1 MNASLKNTAGV
12 RAGPP
17 DAGLAT
23 LALAQWPGDV
33 ALLGADLRV
42 EWINDRFAQ
51 RIGLCPAACVGLDWL
66 ALHPTAAIHE
76 SGYQRACRGEGI
88 ELPPFPARGPDH
100 VGYYATSLQPLRRDG
115 GVAGLLVTERDC
127 TAEEAGLSLEQRRLE
142 LIQAMAEGSRDV
154 VTLLDAGGRML
165 FVSHAAEG
173 VTGLGSAALV
183 GRNLF
188 EFVCPDDIA
197 EVRAKFDSGDVLR
210 APLRMRRLR
219 FRFRHA
225 DGQWR
230 WLESLAVNALHD
242 PLLATIIVHSRD
254 VSDDVA
260 LEEAVRRRERRFS
273 TLTEKSEDLIVVLGA
288 DGNAVFESASI
299 SRIFGFRP
307 RELTARRI
315 LRRIHPGHR
324 RRAIGVGRELMA
336 HHGAERRLEFMVRDG
351 ADGYRWIEAILVDL
365 IEDPDVNGLLIN
377 ARDVTARK
385 IAETERDS
393 ALEEASVFVWEQDLA
408 TRRIR
413 WLRESDALGWLGE
426 LAGDHD
432 ERDWERRVHPDDV
445 TRVLGAYARL
455 ESGASTTVSVEYRL
469 QDASGQWRRV
479 LERGQLA
486 GSHPRTAGRLVRG
499 VCIDITER
507 RRIEDALARS
517 REQFRLALECAQIG
531 FYEWDVLAD
540 TLTGLDDWCTAHGV
554 PPEAGR
560 PGHDARWESLTH
572 PDDVGEL
579 RRVFADH
586 LRGETEYCEVEYR
599 MRTDDGRWIWVFDR
613 AQITART
620 ADGNPHRVVGVCME
634 IDRRRRAEL
643 ALRETENRL
652 AATVWGAGIGM
663 WEMEL
668 GGAGARWFNDWC
680 DQEDLHPCEG
690 PDHVD
695 EWDAHIHPAD
705 LPRAAALF
713 SDLLEGRHDVYES
726 EYRIRTRGGRWIW
739 IFERSRATERGPD
752 GRPRRIVGICMNI
765 QARKEADEALRK
777 SEFLYRTVAEFTPGY
792 VCEITFDDSGGAW
805 VSWATDGIEQVYGVP
820 LGEIRRRGFMTF
832 LDPEDREDS
841 RQRARRVWRGEPMA
855 TEVRILRPDG
865 GKRWLHLTVRPVGEL
880 VEGRVRAAVGLA
892 HDITERKLAETALR
906 DSQIRLRSIA
916 ENSTD
921 WLLLLDSSQRIQF
934 ANRAIEHLS
943 AEQLIGLPLAELSP
957 PHDRARVRAFV
968 SSALAAAEPR
978 PQLEQVLVDGP
989 DGPRTLLVRAQ
1000 PVRAED
1006 AVVGVVLTV
1015 TEITRQRRDERMLRL
1030 QARILETMREGV
1042 VLVDGRNSIRLT
1054 NPAFDEMFGFGHG
1067 ELEGSPI
1074 DQLFRLDEAAL
1085 LGADRRIRAQRAAES
1100 ADPFEFECMRRD
1112 GTTFAAA
1119 CVITPLAID
1128 GADHWL
1134 AVLNDVTERKVLE
1147 REILEVSNREQHRI
1161 GNDLHDGLGQEL
1173 TGVALMLRS
1182 LSTRIRRSHPAAL
1195 PDFDEIVA
1203 LLNQSIHNA
1212 RTLARGLSPVSLER
1226 GGLVPALRTLAA
1238 RARETYGLSLT
1249 LRTRISHPLRVDESA
1264 ASHLYRIVQEALSNA
1279 MRHGRATR
1287 VRIQLS
1293 SDDVAIRLS
1302 VHDNGRGLPAEEQRN
1317 HGLGLRTMRY
1327 RAQVVGGDLLVT
1339 NHRLGGTIVRC
1350 VCPQGAR
1357 ERVSLA
1363 HAHARA
1369 HARAHAYYVSG
1380 ARRQAGTVGDAGSSA
1395 GETADEPAAD

>member
-1 MNASLKNTAGV
+1 MNASLKPAGNE
-12 RAGPP
+12 RSGPP
-17 DAGLAT
+17 DATLAA

-33 ALLGADLRV
+33 ALLGTDLRV
-42 EWINDRFAQ
+42 DWINDRFAQ
-51 RIGLCPAACVGLDWL
+51 RIGLCPDACLGLDWL
-66 ALHPTAAIHE
+66 AVHPTAAIHAAE
-76 SGYQRACRGEGI
+76 YQRATRGEGI
-88 ELPPFPARGPDH
+88 ELPPFPARGPEYF
-100 VGYYATSLQPLRRDG
+100 GYYATSLQPLRRDG
-115 GVAGLLVTERDC
+115 AVAGLLVTERDC
-127 TAEEAGLSLEQRRLE
+127 SADEVDSSLEERRLA
-142 LIQAMAEGSRDV
+142 LVQAMAEGSRDV

-165 FVSHAAEG
+165 FVSEAAET
-173 VTGLGSAALV
+173 VTGYRV
-183 GRNLF
+183 GQLAGRSIF
-188 EFVCPDDIA
+188 EFIFPDDIG
-197 EVRAKFDSGDVLR
+197 EVRSKFDSGDVQH
-210 APLRMRRLR
+210 APLRMRRVR
-219 FRFRHA
+219 YRFRHA
-225 DGQWR
+225 DGRWR

-260 LEEAVRRRERRFS
+260 LEEALRRRERRFS
-273 TLTEKSEDLIVVLGA
+273 TLTEKSEDLVVVLGA

-299 SRIFGFRP
+299 SRVFGFRP

-315 LRRIHPGHR
+315 LRMIHPDHR
-324 RRAIGVGRELMA
+324 RHAIEVGRELMA
-336 HHGAERRLEFMVRDG
+336 HHGAERHLDFRVADG
-351 ADGYRWIEAILVDL
+351 AGGYRWIEAILVDL

-377 ARDVTARK
+377 ARDVTARRH
-385 IAETERDS
+385 AEAERDS
-393 ALEEASVFVWEQDLA
+393 ALAEASVFVWEQDLA
-408 TRRIR
+408 TRRVR
-413 WLRESDALGWLGE
+413 WLGNPDALHWLGALGRE
-426 LAGDHD
+426 HD
-432 ERDWERRVHPDDV
+432 EAEWERQVHVED
-445 TRVLGAYARL
+445 LGRIREAYARL
-455 ESGASTTVSVEYRL
+455 ESGADTLLSVEYRL
-469 QDASGQWRRV
+469 RDRQGQWRRV

-486 GSHPRTAGRLVRG
+486 SSDARPARRRVRG

-517 REQFRLALECAQIG
+517 REQFRLALECAHIG

-554 PPEAGR
+554 SPEAGR
-560 PGHDARWESLTH
+560 PGHDLRWESLTH
-572 PDDVGEL
+572 PDDVAWL
-579 RRVFADH
+579 RRAFADH
-586 LRGETEYCEVEYR
+586 LQGTTEYCEVEYR
-599 MRTDDGRWIWVFDR
+599 MRTADGRWIWVFDR

-620 ADGNPHRVVGVCME
+620 ADGRPHRVVGVCME

-663 WEMEL
+663 WEL
-668 GGAGARWFNDWC
+668 DLDGDGARWFNDWC
-680 DQEDLHPCEG
+680 EHEDLHRCEG

-695 EWDAHIHPAD
+695 AWDAHIHPED
-705 LPRAAALF
+705 LPGAAAMF
-713 SDLLEGRHDVYES
+713 SALVEGRHDVYES
-726 EYRIRTRGGRWIW
+726 EYRIRTRGGRWTW
-739 IFERSRATERGPD
+739 IFERSRTTERGAD

-765 QARKEADEALRK
+765 QARKEADAALRK

-792 VCEITFDDSGGAW
+792 VCEITFDADGRAA
-805 VSWATDGIEQVYGVP
+805 VNWASNGIEQVYGVP
-820 LGEIRRRGFMTF
+820 LQEIHRRGFTSF
-832 LDPEDREDS
+832 LEPEDREHS
-841 RQRARRVWRGEPMA
+841 RDRVQRVWRGLA
-855 TEVRILRPDG
+855 VSQEVRIRRSDGSLR
-865 GKRWLHLTVRPVGEL
+865 WIQLTVRPVGEA
-880 VEGRVRAAVGLA
+880 VDGRVNAALGLA
-892 HDITERKLAETALR
+892 HDITERKLAETALQE
-906 DSQIRLRSIA
+906 SQVRLRSIA

-921 WLLLLDSSQRIQF
+921 WLLLVDTSQKILF
-934 ANRAIEHLS
+934 ANRAIEHW
-943 AEQLIGLPLAELSP
+943 P
-957 PHDRARVRAFV
+957 PESLVGRCIVDLTPVRDVARMREFV
-968 SSALAAAEPR
+968 AAALAGIDP
-978 PQLEQVLVDGP
+978 PQQLEQVLVGGP
-989 DGPRTLLVRAQ
+989 EGPRTLLIRSQ
-1000 PVRAED
+1000 PVRTGETI
-1006 AVVGVVLTV
+1006 VGVVLTV

-1042 VLVDGRNSIRLT
+1042 VLVDSHNAIRLT
-1054 NPAFDEMFGFGHG
+1054 NPAFDEIFGFSGD
-1067 ELEGSPI
+1067 ELEGRPI
-1074 DQLFRLDEAAL
+1074 DQLFRLDHAAL
-1085 LGADRRIRAQRAAES
+1085 RGADRRIRAQLVAARAE
-1100 ADPFEFECMRRD
+1100 PLEFECIHRD

-1119 CVITPLAID
+1119 CVVTPLAID

-1147 REILEVSNREQHRI
+1147 REILEVSNREQQRI

-1182 LSTRIRRSHPAAL
+1182 LSIGIRRSHPAAL
-1195 PDFDEIVA
+1195 PQVDEIVA

-1249 LRTRISHPLRVDESA
+1249 IRTRITRPLRVDEGA

-1279 MRHGRATR
+1279 MRHGRASR

-1302 VHDNGRGLPAEEQRN
+1302 VHDNGRGLPSETQRAS
-1317 HGLGLRTMRY
+1317 GLGLRTMRY

-1369 HARAHAYYVSG
+1369 HARAHPYL
-1380 ARRQAGTVGDAGSSA
+1380 GDG
-1395 GETADEPAAD
+1395 GVR